1 MRFVA
6 AVLFT
11 GALLFAQS
19 ANIGSNHD
27 AGPPQ
32 SPHPAVR
39 LQLGESSTTGPTR
52 HGQNHCPQKRAHAV
66 RSLSMFGIRRSKPQ
80 GRQTRGSPDGPGYDS

>member
-19 ANIGSNHD
+19 VNIGSNHD

-32 SPHPAVR
+32 SPHPVVR
-39 LQLGESSTTGPTR
+39 LQLGESSTTDRPGTAR
-52 HGQNHCPQKRAHAV
+52 TTVHK
-66 RSLSMFGIRRSKPQ
+66 S
-80 GRQTRGSPDGPGYDS
+80 GRTP